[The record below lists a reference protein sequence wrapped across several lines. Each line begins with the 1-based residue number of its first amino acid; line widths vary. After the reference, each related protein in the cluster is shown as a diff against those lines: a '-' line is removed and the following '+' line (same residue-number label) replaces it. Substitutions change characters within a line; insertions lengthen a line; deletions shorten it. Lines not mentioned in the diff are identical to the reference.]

1 MIYRRQLAVKSRT
14 ALGFVE
20 LIGLAVIA
28 VATVIAGFQEIEV
41 MVGLGKVRLADLL
54 LLFIYLEVLAMVA
67 IYLDS
72 GQLPVRIPPLHSDNC
87 AGALSDSGYEES
99 GYLAHARDRRRG
111 APDCACGPGDT
122 LRPAPLSICETRW

>member
-1 MIYRRQLAVKSRT
+1 MKGINKFGHT
-14 ALGFVE
+14 ALTAVQHVGL
-20 LIGLAVIA
+20 LIIA
-28 VATVIAGFQEIEV
+28 LATVIAIGFEIAA
-41 MVGLGKVRLADLL
+41 MVGTNTVTLTDL
-54 LLFIYLEVLAMVA
+54 LLFIHLEVLAMVA

-72 GQLPVRIPPLHSDNC
+72 GQLPVRIPPLHSDSC